1 MYNWEFFQNI
11 ISDLNPDF
19 IIFKIYRIMYYMYF
33 HIFYVFNLYIGI
45 RKVADTGQA
54 KRDQIFLVEIKFLG
68 IRFTDYDIC
77 TNH

>member
-1 MYNWEFFQNI
+1 
-11 ISDLNPDF
+11 
-19 IIFKIYRIMYYMYF
+19 MYF